1 MTTDTECGTCVVR
14 WQPSD
19 AINPL
24 LKSGV
29 CLKVLFV
36 CTGNICRSPTAERLA
51 TAYSV
56 RSGIPDFHASS
67 AGTRA
72 VIGHP
77 IHHDA
82 ALVIERLGGDTSH
95 FVARQLTPR
104 IASDADLVLTMTTAQ
119 RDTVLELAPHKLH
132 RTFTL
137 TEAARLASDC
147 NAQTVADLAV
157 LRPLLAA
164 HERADVPDPIGQGAE
179 TYERVG
185 SWIADLLPPVVGLC
199 RRG

>member
-1 MTTDTECGTCVVR
+1 
-14 WQPSD
+14 
-19 AINPL
+19 
-24 LKSGV
+24 
-29 CLKVLFV
+29 
-36 CTGNICRSPTAERLA
+36 
-51 TAYSV
+51 
-56 RSGIPDFHASS
+56 
-67 AGTRA
+67 

>member
-1 MTTDTECGTCVVR
+1 MN
-14 WQPSD
+14 S
-19 AINPL
+19 L
-24 LKSGV
+24 LKPGV

-51 TAYSV
+51 IAYSV
-56 RSGIPDFHASS
+56 RCGIPEFNASS

-77 IHHDA
+77 IQPDA
-82 ALVIERLGGDTSH
+82 ALVIERLGADASH
-95 FVARQLTPR
+95 FAARQLTPR
-104 IASDADLVLTMTTAQ
+104 IASDADLVLTMTRAH
-119 RDTVLELAPHKLH
+119 RDTLLELAPHKLH

-137 TEAARLASDC
+137 AEAARLASDC
-147 NAQTVADLAV
+147 NAQTVADLAA
-157 LRPLLAA
+157 LRPRLAA

-179 TYERVG
+179 TYARIG
-185 SWIADLLPPVVGLC
+185 SWIAELLPPVLELC